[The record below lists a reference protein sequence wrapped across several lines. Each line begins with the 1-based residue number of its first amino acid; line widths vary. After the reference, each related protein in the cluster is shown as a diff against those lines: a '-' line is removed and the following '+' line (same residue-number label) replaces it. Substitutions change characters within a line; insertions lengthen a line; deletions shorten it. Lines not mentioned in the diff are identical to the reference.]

1 MALQGGEPLVHPEIV
16 RLVSQITGGGI
27 ACGLITNGWF
37 LPRYI
42 DRLAAAGLDR
52 LIISIDS
59 PNLVEHE
66 RNRGLEG
73 LGRYIAEGIERAH
86 AYGLPVQAS

>member
-1 MALQGGEPLVHPEIV
+1 LGGESLVHPGIV
-16 RLVSQITGGGI
+16 RVVSETAAAGI
-27 ACGLITNGWF
+27 SCAIITNEWF

-42 DRLAAAGLDR
+42 DPLAAAGLDR

-59 PNLVEHE
+59 AKIAEHE

-73 LGRYIAEGIERAH
+73 LERRIAGA
-86 AYGLPVQAS
+86 